1 MLVVSWA
8 ITRVH
13 LFYAVVNSGFYQFLV
28 ATDWARFEDLVI
40 HSEYVKSAQASSD
53 LQIRSLNAVFTR
65 WICLHIFIIREICTA
80 RH

>member
-13 LFYAVVNSGFYQFLV
+13 LFYAVVTSGFCQFLV

-40 HSEYVKSAQASSD
+40 HFGAFSTYAIV
-53 LQIRSLNAVFTR
+53 R
-65 WICLHIFIIREICTA
+65 
-80 RH
+80 